1 MIQVTPGKMADDHH
15 ANLPPTT
22 ILKLIEPHYQLFE
35 PHALNQVAHHDR
47 HYVALL
53 RSSQQEEAT
62 ALKNQSFKV
71 AQALQAGKDK
81 RDIRKLKNRLSAIR
95 SRARKE
101 SETKLAETRL
111 LSLEAQVQLYSRLVS
126 KLQSSDTHTRDQ
138 LLRRQAPPDRRLPRA
153 MNVHN
158 SSRHRPCPGT
168 LSPVPSSSITSTASS
183 PRPSSFSLSSEEPAT
198 LEVSTNAAPNTH
210 AYSNIHCG
218 NTECHSTTSNQT
230 SFIDPEH
237 SSKVVSLSSSFF

>member
-22 ILKLIEPHYQLFE
+22 ILKMIEPHYQLFE

-53 RSSQQEEAT
+53 RSSQQEETT
-62 ALKNQSFKV
+62 ALKNQSIKV

-126 KLQSSDTHTRDQ
+126 KLQRSDTHTRDQ
-138 LLRRQAPPDRRLPRA
+138 LLRRQAPPDRRLPR
-153 MNVHN
+153 VHN
-158 SSRHRPCPGT
+158 SSRHQPCPGT
-168 LSPVPSSSITSTASS
+168 LSPVSSSSTTSMASS
-183 PRPSSFSLSSEEPAT
+183 PRPSSFSLSSEQPAT
-198 LEVSTNAAPNTH
+198 LEALSNVAPNTH
-210 AYSNIHCG
+210 AYHNIHCG